1 MPSQNLTV
9 SSSSTIDSKAVFL
22 GVVCTLANQPIDD
35 EGVFDAYHQP
45 DEKNARNKSPYISD
59 VASLA
64 KLLKAEPG
72 EVCVVKQAD
81 QDEANHILKMAIQ
94 SDPMIA
100 EGIKMLKAQGLSYV
114 IEVIPKHDLIKG
126 SGDGAL
132 GVGDPEGI
140 AIGSPLYF
148 QARQNQASLNAIR
161 DVDIEQHAAVTKL
174 LSTLG
179 NLVRISP
186 NSPHKKRAV
195 HFKYFLD
202 EVSEVLSHLK
212 ETHAPTALLPCA
224 VTAVFAKYKHKCWD
238 AVMRLAADDAAKDLQ
253 ACADVLL
260 DAQHVHNYLKFMED
274 VEVTP
279 PGPSREEFD
288 VAFGLLS
295 KVDEEIASAFRDL
308 IVYLHDNVK
317 PQVESLD
324 KVGAVQVNDG
334 SEDGEIE
341 SQVDQLNIC
350 IRNYLQ
356 TFYNIAQDFVEIE
369 RLSIPDKEAQL
380 QAAMHNRIAGV
391 SRKFWPTLES
401 CSKNLCDA
409 TVVENIK
416 SKAQRLTKQLTASL
430 LRADETTI
438 DAESTTADNSSA
450 ETYWGQ
456 IYSFLGSLL
465 GNKDGVKEEVITKR
479 IDEDSM
485 SPLFSDLLEIM
496 EQLKFY
502 GQVASASPEESPNVP
517 DDIQPGDHAAI
528 CGALGFVS
536 KPKAAALFTYL
547 KRLQSCLELVN
558 YKSYASEKEIGSI
571 EKFLNVDYYMM
582 KAIQDKGHSF
592 GVHGNVEPEGCDQ
605 MMTSVFEKYFKECWP
620 RISAVLEGGDQ
631 EAASEKLKEMASD
644 ISNWKDPGQ
653 ELDPENSRSYQN
665 IKKSFGVNVLWYLVG
680 MSQFFKG
687 TAGKGK
693 EKWPDMSQFFKRYAR
708 NEIWEWHDMT
718 RKLWTNAIC
727 PYIVPGVMEM
737 RRTHLRNRPWV
748 ICMPRGTKHESIDA
762 IDLARAQTYFD
773 EDIYDIND
781 LRLRCLKPVEVT
793 NSKLYL
799 SEEGDPDWAPQ
810 TPSTGSERED
820 LMIYAKKHG
829 VDLSCRRSFAFRWY
843 DASDR
848 VINMLCNEALHSS
861 LSRGPLVQDPY
872 LKNKPAKT
880 RSLLNAYEFR
890 LVTGDGGFE
899 LKESVPGAKY
909 LGFLLCSGKRDMT
922 DEQLMNRVVRHKSSK
937 EQARAQRR
945 CRRKPYEFTFGG
957 LYGVAPHGVDV
968 FYSTLKIK
976 RNGRILIR
984 DRRDAATLGN
994 CWRVLEGELRASG
1007 FGLNS
1012 QQNQDVINRKQ
1023 CPLNGK
1029 DPSDQC
1035 MSQEAI
1041 AKAFT
1046 EAEEKGLI
1054 GLKSYYG
1061 HPIGQGKNQFNLTT
1075 ASNALH
1081 LSDGAA
1087 NPATSSEAL
1096 MTYWPYV
1103 LGVAGSIGA
1112 IFSAK
1117 RVWDCSKTR
1126 PNKGHR
1132 KVKESD

>member
-687 TAGKGK
+687 TAS
-693 EKWPDMSQFFKRYAR
+693 E
-708 NEIWEWHDMT
+708 EVWEWHNLT
-718 RKLWTNAIC
+718 RKLWINEIC
-727 PYIVPGVMEM
+727 PFIIPKENKL
-737 RRTHLRNRPWV
+737 RRAYLKDSPWV
-748 ICMPRGTKHESIDA
+748 LCLPQKTALHGRYG
-762 IDLARAQTYFD
+762 RAQIVVPNEEWDPFQ
-773 EDIYDIND
+773 
-781 LRLRCLKPVEVT
+781 LKCLAHSPAKLEKTEILYSQSGKPFWPRT
-793 NSKLYL
+793 RRNPRKSLKLYSGKL
-799 SEEGDPDWAPQ
+799 G
-810 TPSTGSERED
+810 
-820 LMIYAKKHG
+820 L
-829 VDLSCRRSFAFRWY
+829 DLSCERRFASTWY
-843 DASDR
+843 DASDQ
-848 VINMLCNEALHSS
+848 VVETLCNEAFNSS
-861 LSRGPLVQDPY
+861 LSRGFPIPTSDPVQPQLRD
-872 LKNKPAKT
+872 
-880 RSLLNAYEFR
+880 YEFR
-890 LVTGDGGFE
+890 LLTGDSGSSFKHE
-899 LKESVPGAKY
+899 DPGAKY
-909 LGFLLCSGKRDMT
+909 LGFFLCSHKPHLTNDQVKKRLTKLKPWKKQM
-922 DEQLMNRVVRHKSSK
+922 
-937 EQARAQRR
+937 RAQRN
-945 CRRKPYEFTFGG
+945 CRGKFIDYTGRK
-957 LYGVAPHGVDV
+957 VDEYHTV
-968 FYSTLKIK
+968 SIFYSTVKIGQNGNIFV
-976 RNGRILIR
+976 RNYYHAGAV
-984 DRRDAATLGN
+984 DN
-994 CWRVLEGELRASG
+994 CWSSLDKKFRALG
-1007 FGLNS
+1007 FGMGLHKTQDDSNMS
-1012 QQNQDVINRKQ
+1012 QCHVTPD
-1023 CPLNGK
+1023 
-1029 DPSDQC
+1029 DQC
-1035 MSQEAI
+1035 MSQDNI
-1041 AKAFT
+1041 MKAFA
-1046 EAEEKGLI
+1046 EAEREGLI
-1054 GLKSYYG
+1054 SVNDSWG
-1061 HPIGQGKNQFNLTT
+1061 HPVVQGGNTNLKALDGARNLTT
-1075 ASNALH
+1075 KSNALM
-1081 LSDGAA
+1081 S
-1087 NPATSSEAL
+1087 
-1096 MTYWPYV
+1096 YWPYV
-1103 LGVAGSIGA
+1103 FGVAGTIGA
-1112 IFSAK
+1112 IYSAK
-1117 RVWDCSKTR
+1117 RVWDSFKMASSKE
-1126 PNKGHR
+1126 NKEMTER
-1132 KVKESD
+1132 MKLA